1 MAWILST
8 LRQRMLQNILSI
20 DNHPPSR
27 SCPAS
32 MGLRRQV
39 STGERK
45 ETYPCGSVDLW
56 QWGSMP
62 RRSSRRQVWRWRMQ
76 SKVSALVVYY
86 YPWLRLVWAGVIGDS
101 ECWIQR
107 IIATTSLTSRLG
119 SNELMIEAGCSRQ
132 QACRAGVKQKQRKIF
147 YVSPV
152 TTTEPAPSCL
162 TDRRTVTVDG
172 QSAVRRSARP
182 EVRRSAVR
190 ASPRRSVGRC
200 GGRSSVGRRAGARS
214 VGER

>member
-119 SNELMIEAGCSRQ
+119 SNELMIEAGCSR
-132 QACRAGVKQKQRKIF
+132 
-147 YVSPV
+147 VSSKNKEDLLCV
-152 TTTEPAPSCL
+152 TCTTTQPAPSCL
-162 TDRRTVTVDG
+162 TDRRTVTVDE
-172 QSAVRRSARP
+172 SAVRRSARP

-190 ASPRRSVGRC
+190 ASPRRAVGAAVGRPV
-200 GGRSSVGRRAGARS
+200 VGRRAGRRS